1 MRIIRAKLSLIFFLV
16 IARYTKQVF
25 QFAAAE
31 LGNPNRA
38 AFSDMFDP
46 VDLK

>member
-1 MRIIRAKLSLIFFLV
+1 MTRVFFLV
-16 IARYTKQVF
+16 IARYIKQAF

-46 VDLK
+46 ADLK